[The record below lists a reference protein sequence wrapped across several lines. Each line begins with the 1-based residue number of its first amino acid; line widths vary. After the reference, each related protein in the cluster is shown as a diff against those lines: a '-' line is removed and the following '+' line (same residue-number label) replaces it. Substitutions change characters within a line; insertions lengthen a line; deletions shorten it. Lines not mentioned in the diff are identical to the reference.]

1 MTKTVGA
8 YAVQTGQLMRDVREA
23 RGMTLRDVEKASD
36 GRWQALALGCW
47 ERGQRG
53 IKVETLAGYA
63 QWLGVDI
70 RFLLPPGE
78 SAGEWRQSI
87 AAREADR
94 ALRSVSATIAS
105 LTPGEANDLLVSALT
120 ERQAS

>member
-1 MTKTVGA
+1 MRKTVGA
-8 YAVQTGQLMRDVREA
+8 YAVKVGQQMREVRHA
-23 RGMTLRDVEKASD
+23 RGMSLKQVEQASLGQFD
-36 GRWQALALGCW
+36 ADSLAMW

-53 IKVETLAGYA
+53 MPVAKLAEYA

-70 RFLLPPGE
+70 RLLLPPGE
-78 SAGEWRQSI
+78 DGAAWRQSV
-87 AAREADR
+87 AAKEADR

-105 LTPGEANDLLVSALT
+105 LTPAEANDLLVSALS